1 MDHPRPLQA
10 LPRDLA
16 SFRGLHRGETMLVCG
31 CGSSLSQITAPERF
45 ATIGVNDVGRLFNA
59 DYLLVVNPPAQFS
72 GGRFRYVESSQAR
85 AIFTQLDLG
94 ISHPH
99 VVRFNLGRR
108 GGADLSDNDS
118 LPYARNSPYIALCLA
133 LFMGARRIG
142 LVGVDFTGHH
152 FFATT
157 GRHPLASELNAIQA
171 EYEAVAQTCRK
182 MGVEVYNL
190 GADSVLRA
198 FPKVPPEE
206 FARGATDSGCVPS
219 QFDGAKTFLVNYRFL
234 SCGEV
239 FSDGLANAA
248 RGLGLRWE
256 SAYWDD
262 AGLALKAERFGTD
275 LVFVV
280 HGLALRAALGRQT
293 EPRKD
298 GGVAA

>member
-1 MDHPRPLQA
+1 
-10 LPRDLA
+10 
-16 SFRGLHRGETMLVCG
+16 
-31 CGSSLSQITAPERF
+31 
-45 ATIGVNDVGRLFNA
+45 
-59 DYLLVVNPPAQFS
+59 
-72 GGRFRYVESSQAR
+72 
-85 AIFTQLDLG
+85 
-94 ISHPH
+94 
-99 VVRFNLGRR
+99 
-108 GGADLSDNDS
+108 
-118 LPYARNSPYIALCLA
+118 
-133 LFMGARRIG
+133 
-142 LVGVDFTGHH
+142 
-152 FFATT
+152 
-157 GRHPLASELNAIQA
+157 
-171 EYEAVAQTCRK
+171 

-280 HGLALRAALGRQT
+280 HGRRYAQRWDARPSHGRTAVWLLDDPYEVAVFEERLEHRHSSDSGLRTDRLGGRELAHIQRLSLVD
-293 EPRKD
+293 PRSRD
-298 GGVAA
+298 PRRNGLV